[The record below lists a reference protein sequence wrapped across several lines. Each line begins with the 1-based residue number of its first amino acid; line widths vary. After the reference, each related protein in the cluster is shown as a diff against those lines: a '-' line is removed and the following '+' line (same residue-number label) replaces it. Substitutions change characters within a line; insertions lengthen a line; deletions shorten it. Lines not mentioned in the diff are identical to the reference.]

1 MKHPHMP
8 EEGVAVVEI
17 SAEPISEEHK
27 GEAEAPELP
36 G

>member
-1 MKHPHMP
+1 MP

-17 SAEPISEEHK
+17 EAEPVEVEHI
-27 GEAEAPELP
+27 GEAEEPKLPE